1 MAISST
7 NATTMPI
14 MRPKLLESSSGLSV
28 VNAAKFYNI
37 TIVINFFFQN
47 LKNRYFET
55 VNFKLKTNNYEQVQ
69 ISVVY

>member
-55 VNFKLKTNNYEQVQ
+55 VNF
-69 ISVVY
+69 

>member
-37 TIVINFFFQN
+37 AIVIIFFQK
-47 LKNRYFET
+47 LKNKYVE
-55 VNFKLKTNNYEQVQ
+55 VENL
-69 ISVVY
+69 S

>member
-1 MAISST
+1 
-7 NATTMPI
+7 MPI